1 MKKIIIEIL
10 RAIYSIFNNL
20 KRLNPKKSQTDNID
34 IAERIDKDAY
44 TLNRSFWFYKGSK
57 KRCDIETITFS
68 RDIPEKYDECW
79 NANAYNT
86 EHIKGYLIGND
97 VIIVG
102 KYIYANKICHNMFAA
117 HNGDGGPLWSNLN
130 KINGLDLINT
140 SLVEDM
146 SMMFAFTQLTEIN
159 GIGKW
164 DVSNVKTFAG
174 MFQGDSHKGNIKPK
188 YLDVGKWNTSSATN
202 MSHVF
207 YGCALME
214 YIPIENWDVSKVTT
228 FSHMFADCYGLK
240 SIDFSKWETSSVVSF
255 DCLLND
261 CRSLTVVDVGNLKTR
276 TCTQFSQMF
285 EACINLEHIVGLDK
299 WDVSNASDYAFS
311 ETFHCCYKLKEVDI
325 GSWVTSP
332 DNTARMFKNCYSLT
346 EIDLSGFDMT
356 NVKYDEEMFMGC
368 NAIVKK
374 KN

>member
-1 MKKIIIEIL
+1 MSE
-10 RAIYSIFNNL
+10 
-20 KRLNPKKSQTDNID
+20 
-34 IAERIDKDAY
+34 
-44 TLNRSFWFYKGSK
+44 
-57 KRCDIETITFS
+57 IETITFS

-79 NANAYNT
+79 NANAANT
-86 EHIKGYLIGND
+86 GHIKGYLIGND

-102 KYIYANKICHNMFAA
+102 KYIYANKISHNMFAA
-117 HNGDGGPLWSNLN
+117 HNGPGSSLWSNLN

-140 SLVEDM
+140 SLVKDM
-146 SMMFAFTQLTEIN
+146 STMFAFTKLTEIN

-174 MFQGDSHKGNIKPK
+174 MFQGDSNQGNIKLK
-188 YLDVGKWNTSSATN
+188 YLDVGQWNTSSATN

-240 SIDFSKWETSSVVSF
+240 SIDFSKWNTSSVVSF

-261 CRSLTVVDVGNLKTR
+261 CRSLTVVDVSSLNTR

-285 EACINLEHIVGLDK
+285 EACINLESIVGLDK
-299 WDVSNASDYAFS
+299 WDVSNASDHAFS

-325 GSWVTSP
+325 GSWVTTP
-332 DNTARMFKNCYSLT
+332 DNTARMFKNCYSLK

-356 NVKYDEEMFMGC
+356 NIKYDEEMFMNC
-368 NAIVKK
+368 NAVIK
-374 KN
+374 KNDNTM